1 MKIMIAAISLT
12 LTAAVLYLSGFRVLN
27 TYGTSMLPE
36 LETGDL
42 IVIHPKENV
51 KLGDIITYKKTI
63 NGKTYLITHRVVGK
77 TENGF
82 VTKGD
87 NLQRVDENVKAE
99 EVVGVYLGKIPK
111 IGLMANFVRTFW
123 GYMLLILIPGLA
135 LLIIELKSIVSGDSK

>member
-1 MKIMIAAISLT
+1 MKIAIAALSLT

-51 KLGDIITYKKTI
+51 ELGDIITYKKTI

-111 IGLMANFVRTFW
+111 VGLVANFVRTFW
-123 GYMLLILIPGLA
+123 GYMLLILLPGLA
-135 LLIIELKSIVSGDSK
+135 LLIIELKSIVGGDLK